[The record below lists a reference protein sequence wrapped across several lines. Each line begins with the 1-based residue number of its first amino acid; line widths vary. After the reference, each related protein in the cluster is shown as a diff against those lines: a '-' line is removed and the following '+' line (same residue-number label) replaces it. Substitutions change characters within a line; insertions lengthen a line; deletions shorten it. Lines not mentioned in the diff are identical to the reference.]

1 MASRLLP
8 GVVIG
13 AGWAPDGRMKRFS
26 GMSAVGALVT
36 RAVILTLGAMM
47 VTSCVGDERS
57 TSASENP
64 ASPSASLSES
74 EVPSPSPAATAP
86 STTPP
91 SVGSTDIVI
100 KTADSEFGTMLFDRR
115 GQAIY
120 LFGKE
125 ATSTPR
131 CYGACAEAWPPVLT
145 EGMPRSVGKVMA
157 RQLGTT
163 PRSDGSSQVTYAGH
177 PLYYYAHEGPG
188 EVLCHNVVEFGGRWL
203 VVTPAGTPAPA

>member
-1 MASRLLP
+1 
-8 GVVIG
+8 
-13 AGWAPDGRMKRFS
+13 MKRFS

-36 RAVILTLGAMM
+36 RAVILTLGAVM

-57 TSASENP
+57 TSAGGSP
-64 ASPSASLSES
+64 PTSPSAPLAES
-74 EVPSPSPAATAP
+74 EVPSASPAATAP
-86 STTPP
+86 STAPP
-91 SVGSTDIVI
+91 SVGVTGIVI
-100 KTADSEFGTMLFDRR
+100 MTADSEFGTMLFDRR

-125 ATSTPR
+125 TTSMPR

-145 EGMPRSVGKVMA
+145 DGVPRAVGKVMA
-157 RQLGTT
+157 QQLGTT

-177 PLYYYAHEGPG
+177 PLYYYAHDGPG
-188 EVLCHNVVEFGGRWL
+188 EVLCHNVAEFGGRWL